1 MQKVSRVNTFKI
13 KTHICM
19 IKNNLKKILAEH
31 QRIFKDTDESENVL
45 NKLLKIGKKNLF
57 FNAR

>member
-45 NKLLKIGKKNLF
+45 NKLLKIGKKKSF
-57 FNAR
+57 F